1 MRDESDVMSAPELRH
16 EDVVGK
22 LVDTNKAVDFLERE
36 QTDRFV
42 VVVDGMTG
50 AHLVESAGI
59 DLQEHRQMVQV
70 SVRHGACDEAAK

>member
-1 MRDESDVMSAPELRH
+1 MRDENDVMSAPELRH

-42 VVVDGMTG
+42 VVVDGMAG

-59 DLQEHRQMVQV
+59 DLQEHCQMVQV
-70 SVRHGACDEAAK
+70 SVRHGACDDAAK